1 MEEKSR
7 KQMNTVVKNATRK
20 KSMSLHKIGEKQ
32 VRTAKKSIKLIQ
44 TNGRSHDNVKL
55 GLWQQDWNKK
65 RETSKKLN

>member
-1 MEEKSR
+1 
-7 KQMNTVVKNATRK
+7 MNTVVKNATRK

-55 GLWQQDWNKK
+55 ELW
-65 RETSKKLN
+65 